1 MQPDI
6 MFVQL
11 NMAIMQPIIV
21 TMQLAILRV
30 ISNNKIIQL
39 TI

>member
-1 MQPDI
+1 MQPVIMYNQPDTVFTQPDI
-6 MFVQL
+6 MFRQL
-11 NMAIMQPIIV
+11 R
-21 TMQLAILRV
+21 ILRV